1 MITTWI
7 TTTLTWTQIVEQGR
21 DDEEKEIFIRLV
33 KQEQLRMLNCKIAT
47 NEASCFK
54 KALPQLKFWKVITGH
69 TKRKVNSS

>member
-7 TTTLTWTQIVEQGR
+7 TTTLTWTQIVEQGK

-47 NEASCFK
+47 NEASYFK
-54 KALPQLKFWKVITGH
+54 KAYPQLFEK
-69 TKRKVNSS
+69 

>member
-47 NEASCFK
+47 NEASYFK
-54 KALPQLKFWKVITGH
+54 KALPQLKFWKVITVH
-69 TKRKVNSS
+69 T